1 MDDPEECGQMIQF
14 SGEEER
20 RSTSRLS
27 EIAALE
33 NNLTIHLAAFLL
45 NSCFSLHLQKHL
57 L

>member
-45 NSCFSLHLQKHL
+45 DSYFSLHLQKHL